1 MRRLPRRAARRLRH
15 LVLAGRFGAIVGV
28 NTTLPMVALT
38 FDDGPHPEFT
48 PRLIETFAKHGA
60 RATHFLVG
68 ASAAAR
74 PDLVNALVDAGH
86 VVANHGYAHR
96 SLVRLGPRERYEE
109 LAAGRAALLPHVSS
123 LMRPPY
129 GHYDLASARTARA
142 LGMRCVLWTKHLRDW
157 EPSTAEELQ
166 ARLEAALKPGAIIL
180 LHEALFTAT
189 ADDQQD
195 REPLLAAIAV
205 VLERLS
211 GKVRFGT
218 VPELL
223 AQGAPV
229 LRLVEKRGAD
239 DFIAAQRAGTVQDA
253 LGDILTP

>member
-1 MRRLPRRAARRLRH
+1 MLAR
-15 LVLAGRFGAIVGV
+15 RFGAIVGV

-38 FDDGPHPEFT
+38 FDDGPHPHYT
-48 PRLIETFAKHGA
+48 PRLIELFAKHGA

-68 ASAAAR
+68 AAAAAR
-74 PDLVNALVDAGH
+74 PDLVSALVEAGH

-96 SLVRLGPRERYEE
+96 SLVRLSPRERRDE
-109 LAAGRAALLPHVSS
+109 LEAGRAALLPHLSS

-129 GHYDLASARTARA
+129 GHYDLATARTVRA

-180 LHEALFTAT
+180 MHEALYTARPN
-189 ADDQQD
+189 DQQD
-195 REPLLAAIAV
+195 REPLLSALAT
-205 VLERLS
+205 VLERHAGELT
-211 GKVRFGT
+211 FGT

-229 LRLVEKRGAD
+229 LRIVEKRGDD
-239 DFIAAQRAGTVQDA
+239 DFIAAQGAGSVQDA
-253 LGDILTP
+253 LDDILTP